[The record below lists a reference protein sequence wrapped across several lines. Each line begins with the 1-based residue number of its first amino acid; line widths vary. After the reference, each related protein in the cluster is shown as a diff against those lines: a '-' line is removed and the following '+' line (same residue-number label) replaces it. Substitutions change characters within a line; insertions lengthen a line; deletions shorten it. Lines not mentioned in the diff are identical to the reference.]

1 MVGEKIKELRKQ
13 KSLTQADLAE
23 RMGCSQV
30 AICKIENSER
40 PPKLD
45 RLIEIAQA
53 LDVNVVV
60 FLPHPN

>member
-1 MVGEKIKELRKQ
+1 MVSEKIKELRKS
-13 KSLTQADLAE
+13 KDWSQADLAD

-30 AICKIENSER
+30 AICKIERSKR

-45 RLIEIAQA
+45 RLLQIAQA
-53 LDVNVVV
+53 LEVSIAV